1 MREVFLN
8 YMKMLLNVAR
18 ILFLLVAM
26 ISIGCSQ
33 QTQSKTHL
41 PEPLGYVN
49 DYEKIFTALERAD
62 LENFL
67 SHGDKMT
74 GIQIAVVSIDTSMVS
89 RDSFDT
95 YTLKLFNQWGVG
107 DKQRNDGIL
116 IGLSKAYRK
125 IRIQN
130 GYGIAEKL
138 SDAATKQI
146 IDTVFVP
153 RFKDGKYYEGVLEG
167 VEVIMEKL
175 QKPQQ

>member
-1 MREVFLN
+1 
-8 YMKMLLNVAR
+8 MLLKSAR
-18 ILFLLVAM
+18 ILFLLVVITSA
-26 ISIGCSQ
+26 GCSQ
-33 QTQSKTHL
+33 QTKAKSQL

-49 DYEKIFTALERAD
+49 DYEKVFTAMERAD

-89 RDSFDT
+89 KDSFDT
-95 YTLKLFNQWGVG
+95 YTLKLFNQWGIG

-116 IGLSKAYRK
+116 IGFSRSYHR

-130 GYGIAEKL
+130 GYGIEKKMP
-138 SDAATKQI
+138 DEATKQI
-146 IDTVFVP
+146 IDSVFTP
-153 RFKDGKYYEGVLEG
+153 RFREGKYYHGVLEG
-167 VEVIMEKL
+167 VNAILEKL